1 MLYVCLYAADICTCL
16 CWVWASQLVVAVKNS
31 PTNAGGLGSIPGSR
45 RPPWR
50 RAWQATPLF
59 LPGEFHGQQS
69 LVGYSPWG
77 CKELD
82 MTKVTYHAFRC
93 YVEKYIQYIQC
104 LMLCVHFKSMR
115 LTFYSMQY

>member
-31 PTNAGGLGSIPGSR
+31 PTNAGGLGSIPGS
-45 RPPWR
+45 
-50 RAWQATPLF
+50 
-59 LPGEFHGQQS
+59 
-69 LVGYSPWG
+69 
-77 CKELD
+77 
-82 MTKVTYHAFRC
+82 